1 MPLAPIQEPVQ
12 DRGYSPSQS
21 WPLLILWLPYGLN
34 SRLDVSRAARMQ
46 GLSLAGVIL
55 FLTGFA
61 LPCLSLPYNLQDLVS
76 PATISEGLGDQVNSS
91 FVEEDE
97 VGEEEEE
104 EIETKLEAA
113 LQVGE
118 SVRNQ
123 QVTFHNDSHGT
134 LVSKGW

>member
-1 MPLAPIQEPVQ
+1 
-12 DRGYSPSQS
+12 
-21 WPLLILWLPYGLN
+21 
-34 SRLDVSRAARMQ
+34 MQ

-104 EIETKLEAA
+104 IETKLEAA

-123 QVTFHNDSHGT
+123 QLAFHNDSHGT